1 MDHLMAGSF
10 YHRYQLFNTG
20 TAYCIVWHILI
31 DPAQTLRVDG
41 KTSKVTTGLDR
52 CHEGDQWVTRKEGVM
67 QLGVYS
73 RGFTMDQI
81 EDFCK
86 HAKNRP
92 LMGSVQTQWNP
103 ENEVPIP
110 L

>member
-1 MDHLMAGSF
+1 MEGVKCLWSHTHTRQKKG
-10 YHRYQLFNTG
+10 R
-20 TAYCIVWHILI
+20 
-31 DPAQTLRVDG
+31 G
-41 KTSKVTTGLDR
+41 KKRNEEATKNEGYER
-52 CHEGDQWVTRKEGVM
+52 CHEKDQWVTRKEGVM